1 MRISPLFAVP
11 ATFVSILSCAFSVA
25 SSAPLPKLDRFE
37 VYASNPS
44 LRTDTATTTTPAL
57 PPSPL
62 GLIRAPA
69 PTVQSFSSI
78 LTKDADA
85 TQHVQITKKQL
96 DQLLS
101 YALDLNFS
109 LEVVGEK
116 AAVEVDTGK
125 KSDVADAAPGKV
137 LGAIPVHLRVK
148 ELKIGGVSVPKIVSE
163 SVNEK
168 QDPINF
174 GNIQA

>member
-1 MRISPLFAVP
+1 MRISPLFAAP
-11 ATFVSILSCAFSVA
+11 ATFVSILSCASSVA
-25 SSAPLPKLDRFE
+25 SSAPLPKLDLFE

-44 LRTDTATTTTPAL
+44 LQTDAEPLKPPAL

-62 GLIRAPA
+62 SLIRAPA

-78 LTKDADA
+78 LPKDADG
-85 TQHVQITKKQL
+85 TQHLQITKKQL

-116 AAVEVDTGK
+116 AAGEVDTGK
-125 KSDVADAAPGKV
+125 KSGIADAALGKV
-137 LGAIPVHLRVK
+137 LGTIPVHLRVK